1 MKKTMEALDIIHS
14 LFDHVH
20 SSTFETLNHSREDTM
35 KLIEIWVSNRKSLPT
50 DKQLV
55 PKFSQFIVSAWA
67 LNAAQDNGELS
78 EMGDWIGWS
87 LSDSITN
94 EHTQTLNIDRLIE
107 FHTSPSIN
115 TWIGFVPTMVV
126 YLAGFYYY
134 ARERSAMKLIAEEF
148 WTLSVKTFHQVM
160 NQHPDLI
167 DPPEIFLGVCML
179 CWAGKESPD
188 HAREF
193 APYIENLIESE
204 VLPGRIKSLL
214 CLSLA
219 TTAGQ
224 FSSLQP
230 QVWAERAL
238 TEFEGYLVGEQ
249 KLQMMASLFHWN
261 EKYLSAEPI
270 LAEMELVQAKNRS
283 TLGEI
288 RFLRDAALRI
298 GAVQPYFAKCMATAD
313 TKNILEGLQNWYQ
326 IRHPGEELS
335 PEKILVTM
343 PFGEHSFTAVLNEKK
358 YEVLRNNQTLLER
371 VVNLTNAFLGTAK
384 TVAYADNAKLV
395 IPDRPGVPNQQ
406 KQETWDAALLDS
418 YCPQNIL
425 FDEEPLCQLIF
436 ATECHP
442 IQATQLLAWGKTWP
456 IAASLSNPRPDRKP
470 MRVALWSGGG
480 SMTEKMEIELVK
492 HIFQKSG
499 ASVEVFEPTNCS
511 LEDFITAYQ
520 DPSFDIFW
528 VMSHGEFDHWSPK
541 DVKLQISHEGQSAA
555 LKDIWGKAPPEKFR
569 RLLVLNVCDGARF
582 EERGLL
588 PKIGLAAGLAGP
600 EQATISHLW
609 PVMGFPS
616 AAFGVYLAHFL
627 MVDRSYFEAYQEAVK
642 ALQMSAVSIADDLR
656 NRYGNEFE
664 LVQKLANRDEDYS
677 IMQIFGSA
685 AFYQ

>member
-1 MKKTMEALDIIHS
+1 MKKIIEALNILHS

-20 SSTFETLNHSREDTM
+20 SSTFKALDHSREEAI
-35 KLIEIWVSNRKSLPT
+35 KLAEAWVSKRKSLPE
-50 DKQLV
+50 DEQLV
-55 PKFSQFIVSAWA
+55 TTFSQFIVSAWA
-67 LNAAQDNGELS
+67 LYAAQDNGELS

-94 EHTQTLNIDRLIE
+94 EHTQTLNIDRLID
-107 FHTSPSIN
+107 FHASPSVN
-115 TWIGFVPTMVV
+115 TWIGFMPTMVV
-126 YLAGFYYY
+126 YLGGFYYY
-134 ARERSAMKLIAEEF
+134 ARERSAMKLVAEEF
-148 WTLSVKTFHQVM
+148 WTLSVKTFHDVM
-160 NQHPDLI
+160 KQHPDLI
-167 DPPEIFLGVCML
+167 DSPEIFLGISML

-193 APYIENLIESE
+193 APYIENQISNEA
-204 VLPGRIKSLL
+204 LPGRIKSLF

-224 FSSLQP
+224 FSTLQP

-238 TEFEGYLVGEQ
+238 KEFEGYLVGEQ
-249 KLQMMASLFHWN
+249 KLQMMASLFRWN
-261 EKYLSAEPI
+261 DKYLSAEPI

-298 GAVQPYFAKCMATAD
+298 GAVQPYFVKSMVAAD
-313 TKNILEGLQNWYQ
+313 TKNIIEGLQNWYQ
-326 IRHPGEELS
+326 IHHHGEELS
-335 PEKILVTM
+335 PENTLITL
-343 PFGEHSFTAVLNEKK
+343 PFGENSYIAVLNEKK
-358 YEVLRNNQTLLER
+358 YEIIRNNQDLLESA
-371 VVNLTNAFLGTAK
+371 VNLTNSFLGTAK
-384 TVAYADNAKLV
+384 TVAYADNTKLI

-406 KQETWDAALLDS
+406 KQETWDSVLLES
-418 YCPQNIL
+418 YCPKNFL
-425 FDEEPLCQLIF
+425 FDKDPSCQLIF

-456 IAASLSNPRPDRKP
+456 IAASLSNPRPDRNP
-470 MRVALWSGGG
+470 LQVALWSGGG

-492 HIFQKSG
+492 HIFQKAG
-499 ASVEVFEPTNCS
+499 ARVEVFEPENCS
-511 LEDFITAYQ
+511 IEDFISVYQ
-520 DPSFDIFW
+520 DPKYDIFW

-541 DVKLQISHEGQSAA
+541 DVKLQISHDGLSAA
-555 LKDIWGKAPPEKFR
+555 LEDIWGKAPSEKFR
-569 RLLVLNVCDGARF
+569 RLLVLNVCDGGRF

-616 AAFGVYLAHFL
+616 AAFGAYLAHYL
-627 MVDRSYFEAYQEAVK
+627 VSDCSYFEAYQEAVK
-642 ALQMSAVSIADDLR
+642 ALQMSAISIADDLR
-656 NRYGNEFE
+656 NHYGNEFE